1 MTSLVQFFTNLSIVV
16 ATSCLY
22 FSFAWLYFAARLFKN
37 FDIQSKWPMIFFAT
51 TFAIACSM
59 FQLIIFEI
67 LGILDETYVG
77 ERREFRSLELCND
90 RLSSKQPQIGPSCA
104 LTNASHLRVS

>member
-1 MTSLVQFFTNLSIVV
+1 MITLVQLIGNLSIVV

-67 LGILDETYVG
+67 LGILDETY
-77 ERREFRSLELCND
+77 EHRRPLFETSTQSSLVF
-90 RLSSKQPQIGPSCA
+90 
-104 LTNASHLRVS
+104 VSPWSL